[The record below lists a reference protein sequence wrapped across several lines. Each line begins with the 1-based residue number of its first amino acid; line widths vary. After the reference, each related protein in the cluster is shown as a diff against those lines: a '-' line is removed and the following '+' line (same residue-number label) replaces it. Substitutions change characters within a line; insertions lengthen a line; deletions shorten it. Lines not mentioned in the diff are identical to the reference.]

1 MTPLPQESLGSG
13 SKSQQSVFERS
24 EERGLRAGWEDCSH
38 FHFEMQI
45 LPSEPGYRESH
56 YANLELFCPNRDG
69 TFTAPIRDI
78 PSGHGEQNEGNG
90 EEGTCH

>member
-1 MTPLPQESLGSG
+1 
-13 SKSQQSVFERS
+13 
-24 EERGLRAGWEDCSH
+24 
-38 FHFEMQI
+38 MQI

-69 TFTAPIRDI
+69 TFTVPIREK

-90 EEGTCH
+90 EEGTCHSNEPVTIALLDRSAEDDEDDEILV